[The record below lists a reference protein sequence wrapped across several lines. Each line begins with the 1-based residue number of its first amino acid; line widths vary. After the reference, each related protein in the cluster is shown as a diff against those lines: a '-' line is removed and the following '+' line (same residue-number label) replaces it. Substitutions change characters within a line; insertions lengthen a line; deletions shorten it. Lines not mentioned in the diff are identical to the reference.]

1 MVSEE
6 NAPKNP
12 TASPIKLEGGLAGA
26 AEKLFEFKL
35 LDNPTI

>member
-6 NAPKNP
+6 NAPKYP
-12 TASPIKLEGGLAGA
+12 TASPIKFVGGLAGA

-35 LDNPTI
+35 LDKPTM